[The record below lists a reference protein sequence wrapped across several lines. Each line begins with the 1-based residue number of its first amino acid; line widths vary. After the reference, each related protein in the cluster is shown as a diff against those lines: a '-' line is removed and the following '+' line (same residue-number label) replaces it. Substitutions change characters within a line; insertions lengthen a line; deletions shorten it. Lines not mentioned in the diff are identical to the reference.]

1 MNSKKKPIAAAAA
14 PTVSKVPRE
23 RQSFKAL
30 LLSNPNYFGN
40 LVKSPFKP
48 VKKIVAH
55 TQYEELT
62 CVGFNPAKNLLEAT
76 IAVKLPFG
84 YGGNLC
90 MPGTTEYVRFFLDYG
105 SGWEDGGLAGVK
117 VHDIPTEKDC
127 ADQSNKPLIYVA
139 ALKLDP
145 KTRCCDHAVLPK
157 VHAILSWEW
166 VPPAGPANVGWLP
179 PWGNTLDCTVQ
190 IKPHPWNIFCI
201 IELLSESIK
210 QKIKVP
216 PLFEATKLHPIPL
229 PDPPPFTLA
238 EMAKQYGAKPKGGAA
253 EALKVEAH
261 RFGVQDLHA
270 TLGSTFDLEAV
281 SAKKAL
287 WESLDLDWAA
297 AIAALGDTS
306 ADVSYEELE
315 CLGLDETLTERL
327 VATFRIKRPTG
338 YSGDLCHAG
347 SQEYVAFWADW
358 DDQCKW
364 TYLGTAAVNV
374 HDIKEIPKEGLC
386 YSAILQVDLSCRRRP
401 CDKPKIGRVRAVL
414 SWAVPP
420 STVDPDQLNYYG
432 NRLDAH
438 VQINPGEVCD
448 PNEPKAKIRNIGGIP
463 VEDILTASTGLTKPG
478 TAPAVV
484 FAHNPAFTADG
495 WGLGRSCP
503 FGGQVKIEGNY
514 WLAYYLG
521 GYYYRVKVHKIGD
534 PYFSFTV
541 LADSFLVERSD
552 TGFDLQI
559 SSGGF
564 FKCLDPAQYSDIGLA
579 YWNSAGDADALWDVQ
594 LDIAT
599 APNDSSIIDHSPWYC
614 IRLDNTAPFGP
625 PDSPLTMDIH
635 IDPAFGGDCKD
646 IDEGTVFTGTFIAD
660 DPPTGSPLP
669 EAHFGGWSLATEPN
683 SFSTPSNQPT
693 VTGLLPTDPAP
704 APGGHSWK
712 LDTGNPIKMKP
723 CGYVIRL
730 DVKDRSI
737 LHSLPGYHNLN
748 HIEVGFCL
756 REKS

>member
-1 MNSKKKPIAAAAA
+1 MAVETHAARA
-14 PTVSKVPRE
+14 KLDKE
-23 RQSFKAL
+23 RAEFRRL
-30 LLSNPNYFGN
+30 LLENPNYFGN
-40 LVKSPFKP
+40 LKDSPLKA
-48 VKKIVAH
+48 VKKIVAQ

-90 MPGTTEYVRFFLDYG
+90 MAGTTEYVRFFLDYG
-105 SGWEDGGLAGVK
+105 SGWEDGGLVGVK
-117 VHDIPTEKDC
+117 VHDVPTVKDC
-127 ADQSNKPLIYVA
+127 ADQSDKPLIYVA
-139 ALKLDP
+139 NLKLDP

-179 PWGNTLDCTVQ
+179 PWGNTLDCSIQ
-190 IKPHPWNIFCI
+190 IKPHPWNILCI
-201 IELLSESIK
+201 IDFLNEGLG

-229 PDPPPFTLA
+229 PDPPPFTLS
-238 EMAKQYGAKPKGGAA
+238 ELAKQYGAEPRATAK
-253 EALKVEAH
+253 ALKVEAH

-270 TLGSTFDLEAV
+270 ALGSTFDLETV
-281 SAKKAL
+281 SAKEAL
-287 WESLDLDWAA
+287 WKSLGLDWAS

-315 CLGLDETLTERL
+315 CLGLDETLPERL

-358 DDQCKW
+358 DNQCEW
-364 TYLGTAAVNV
+364 TYLGTTAVNV

-386 YSAILQVDLSCRRRP
+386 YSAILTVDLNCRRRP
-401 CDKPKIGRVRAVL
+401 CGKPKIGRVRAVL

-420 STVDPDQLNYYG
+420 STVDPDKLNYYG

-448 PNEPKAKIRNIGGIP
+448 PNEPQAKIRNIGGIP

-478 TAPAVV
+478 VAPAVV
-484 FAHNPAFTADG
+484 FAHHPAFTADE

-503 FGGQVKIEGNY
+503 FGGQVKIEGHF
-514 WLAYYLG
+514 WG
-521 GYYYRVKVHKIGD
+521 TSYYYRVKVHKIGD
-534 PYFSFTV
+534 PYSSFTV
-541 LADSFLVERSD
+541 LADSFLVERAD
-552 TGFDLQI
+552 IGFDLQI

-564 FKCLDPAQYSDIGLA
+564 FQYLDQTQYSDIGLA
-579 YWNSAGDADALWDVQ
+579 YWTSAGDALWDVQ

-599 APNDSSIIDHSPWYC
+599 APNEPSIIASSPWYR
-614 IRLDNTAPFGP
+614 IQLDNTGPAGP
-625 PDSPLTMDIH
+625 PAVPLTMDIH
-635 IDPAFGGDCKD
+635 ITSGAGDCKD
-646 IDEGTVFTGTFIAD
+646 FDEGTTAIIGNFIAD
-660 DPPTGSPLP
+660 D
-669 EAHFGGWSLATEPN
+669 AHFGGWSLSTEPN
-683 SFSTPSNQPT
+683 TLATPSNPPT
-693 VTGLLPTDPAP
+693 VSGLASTDPAP
-704 APGGHSWK
+704 GPGGHAWS
-712 LDTGNPIKMKP
+712 LNTDSPIHMKP
-723 CGYVIRL
+723 CGYVVRL
-730 DVKDRSI
+730 DVSDRTI
-737 LHSLPGYHNLN
+737 VHSVPFAHNRN
-748 HIEVGFCL
+748 HISVGFCL

>member
-1 MNSKKKPIAAAAA
+1 MEKEVMAVDTHAARA
-14 PTVSKVPRE
+14 KLDKE
-23 RQSFKAL
+23 RAEFRRL
-30 LLSNPNYFGN
+30 LLENPNYFGN
-40 LVKSPFKP
+40 LKDSPLKA
-48 VKKIVAH
+48 VKKIVAQ

-90 MPGTTEYVRFFLDYG
+90 MAGTTEYVRFFLDYG
-105 SGWEDGGLAGVK
+105 SGWEDGGLVGVK
-117 VHDIPTEKDC
+117 VHDVPTVKDC
-127 ADQSNKPLIYVA
+127 ADQSDKPLIYVA
-139 ALKLDP
+139 NLKLDP

-179 PWGNTLDCTVQ
+179 PWGNTLDCSIQ
-190 IKPHPWNIFCI
+190 IKPHPWNILCI
-201 IELLSESIK
+201 IDFLNEGLG

-229 PDPPPFTLA
+229 PDPPPFTLS
-238 EMAKQYGAKPKGGAA
+238 ELAKQYGAEPRATAK
-253 EALKVEAH
+253 ALKVEAH

-270 TLGSTFDLEAV
+270 ALGSTFDLETV
-281 SAKKAL
+281 SAKEAL
-287 WESLDLDWAA
+287 WKSLGLDWAS

-315 CLGLDETLTERL
+315 CLGLDETLPERL

-358 DDQCKW
+358 DNQCEW
-364 TYLGTAAVNV
+364 TYLGTTAVNV

-386 YSAILQVDLSCRRRP
+386 YSAILTVDLNCRRRP
-401 CDKPKIGRVRAVL
+401 CGKPKIGRVRAVL

-420 STVDPDQLNYYG
+420 STVDPDKLNYYG

-448 PNEPKAKIRNIGGIP
+448 PNEPQAKVRNIGGIP

-478 TAPAVV
+478 VAPAVV
-484 FAHNPAFTADG
+484 FAHHPAFTADE

-503 FGGQVKIEGNY
+503 FGGQVKIEGHF
-514 WLAYYLG
+514 WG
-521 GYYYRVKVHKIGD
+521 TSYYYRVKVHKIGD
-534 PYFSFTV
+534 PYSSFTV
-541 LADSFLVERSD
+541 LADSFLVERAD
-552 TGFDLQI
+552 IGFDLQI

-564 FKCLDPAQYSDIGLA
+564 FQYLDQTQYSDIGLA
-579 YWNSAGDADALWDVQ
+579 YWTSAGDALWDVQ

-599 APNDSSIIDHSPWYC
+599 APNEPSIIASSPWYR
-614 IRLDNTAPFGP
+614 IQLDNTGPAGP
-625 PDSPLTMDIH
+625 PAVPLTMDIH
-635 IDPAFGGDCKD
+635 ITSGAGDCKD
-646 IDEGTVFTGTFIAD
+646 FDEGTTAIIGNFIAD
-660 DPPTGSPLP
+660 D
-669 EAHFGGWSLATEPN
+669 AHFGGWSLSTEPN
-683 SFSTPSNQPT
+683 TLATPSNPPT
-693 VTGLLPTDPAP
+693 VSGLASTDPAP
-704 APGGHSWK
+704 GPGGHAWS
-712 LDTGNPIKMKP
+712 LNTDSPIHMKP
-723 CGYVIRL
+723 CGYVVRL
-730 DVKDRSI
+730 DVSDRTI
-737 LHSLPGYHNLN
+737 VHSVPFAHNRN
-748 HIEVGFCL
+748 HISVGFCL

>member
-1 MNSKKKPIAAAAA
+1 MAVDSKAAGA
-14 PTVSKVPRE
+14 KLDKE
-23 RQSFKAL
+23 RAEFKQL
-30 LLSNPNYFGN
+30 LLKNPNYFGN
-40 LVKSPFKP
+40 LKDSSFKAA
-48 VKKIVAH
+48 KDIVAQ

-90 MPGTTEYVRFFLDYG
+90 MAGTTEYVRFFLDYG
-105 SGWEDGGLAGVK
+105 SGWEDAGLVGVK
-117 VHDIPTEKDC
+117 VHDIPTGKDC
-127 ADQSNKPLIYVA
+127 AEKPDKPLIYVA
-139 ALKLDP
+139 TLKLEP
-145 KTRCCDHAVLPK
+145 KTRCCNHAVLPK

-179 PWGNTLDCTVQ
+179 PWGNTLDCSIQ
-190 IKPHPWNIFCI
+190 IKPHPWNILCI
-201 IELLSESIK
+201 FDFLNEGLP

-238 EMAKQYGAKPKGGAA
+238 ELAKQYGGERDASTK
-253 EALKVEAH
+253 ALKVEAH

-270 TLGSTFDLEAV
+270 ALGGTFDLETV
-281 SAKKAL
+281 SAKHAVWK
-287 WESLDLDWAA
+287 SIGLDWSA
-297 AIAALGDTS
+297 AIAALLDTK

-315 CLGLDETLTERL
+315 CLGLDETLPERL

-358 DDQCKW
+358 DDECKW

-386 YSAILQVDLSCRRRP
+386 YSAILTVDLNCRRRP

-414 SWAVPP
+414 SWNVPP
-420 STVDPDQLNYYG
+420 STVDPDQLNFYG

-448 PNEPKAKIRNIGGIP
+448 PNQPQAKIRNIGGIP
-463 VEDILTASTGLTKPG
+463 IEDILTASTGLTKAG
-478 TAPAVV
+478 VSPAVV
-484 FAHNPAFTADG
+484 FAHHPAFTADE

-503 FGGQVKIEGNY
+503 FGGQVKIEGLF
-514 WLAYYLG
+514 WFG
-521 GYYYRVKVHKIGD
+521 FYYRVKVHKIGD
-534 PYFSFTV
+534 PYSSFTV
-541 LADSFLVERSD
+541 LADSFLVERAD
-552 TGFDLQI
+552 VGFDLQT

-564 FKCLDPAQYSDIGLA
+564 FQYLDQTQYADIGLA
-579 YWNSAGDADALWDVQ
+579 YWNSAGDALWDAQ

-599 APNDSSIIDHSPWYC
+599 APNEPSIIASSPWYH
-614 IRLDNTAPFGP
+614 IQLDNTGPAGP
-625 PDSPLTMDIH
+625 PAVPLTMDIH
-635 IDPAFGGDCKD
+635 ITSGAGDCKD
-646 IDEGTVFTGTFIAD
+646 FDEGTTAIIGNFIAD
-660 DPPTGSPLP
+660 DT
-669 EAHFGGWSLATEPN
+669 HFGAWSLSTEPN
-683 SFSTPSNQPT
+683 TLTTPSNPPT
-693 VTGLLPTDPAP
+693 VLGLANTDPAP
-704 APGGHSWK
+704 GPLGHDWS
-712 LDTGNPIKMKP
+712 LNTDSPIHMKP
-723 CGYVIRL
+723 CGYVVRL
-730 DVKDRSI
+730 DVSDRTIVNSF
-737 LHSLPGYHNLN
+737 PGGHNRN

>member
-1 MNSKKKPIAAAAA
+1 MAVETHAARA
-14 PTVSKVPRE
+14 KLDKE
-23 RQSFKAL
+23 RAEFRRL
-30 LLSNPNYFGN
+30 LLENPNYFGN
-40 LVKSPFKP
+40 LKDSPLKA
-48 VKKIVAH
+48 VKKIVAQ

-90 MPGTTEYVRFFLDYG
+90 MAGTTEYVRFFLDYG
-105 SGWEDGGLAGVK
+105 SGWEDGGLVGVK
-117 VHDIPTEKDC
+117 VHDVPTVKDC
-127 ADQSNKPLIYVA
+127 ADQSDKPLIYVA
-139 ALKLDP
+139 NLKLDP

-179 PWGNTLDCTVQ
+179 PWGNTLDCSIQ
-190 IKPHPWNIFCI
+190 IKPHPWNILCI
-201 IELLSESIK
+201 IDFLNEGLG

-229 PDPPPFTLA
+229 PDPPPFTLS
-238 EMAKQYGAKPKGGAA
+238 ELAKQYGAEPRATAK
-253 EALKVEAH
+253 ALKVEAH

-270 TLGSTFDLEAV
+270 ALGSTFDLETV
-281 SAKKAL
+281 SAKEAL
-287 WESLDLDWAA
+287 WKSLGLDWAS

-315 CLGLDETLTERL
+315 CLGLDETLPERL

-358 DDQCKW
+358 DNQCEW
-364 TYLGTAAVNV
+364 TYLGTTAVNV

-386 YSAILQVDLSCRRRP
+386 YSAILTVDLNCRRRP
-401 CDKPKIGRVRAVL
+401 CGKPKIGRVRAVL

-420 STVDPDQLNYYG
+420 STVDPDKLNYYG

-448 PNEPKAKIRNIGGIP
+448 PNEPQAKVRNIGGIP

-478 TAPAVV
+478 VAPAVV
-484 FAHNPAFTADG
+484 FAHHPAFTADE

-503 FGGQVKIEGNY
+503 FGGQVKIEGHF
-514 WLAYYLG
+514 WG
-521 GYYYRVKVHKIGD
+521 TSYYYRVKVHKIGD
-534 PYFSFTV
+534 PYSSFTV
-541 LADSFLVERSD
+541 LADSFLVERAD
-552 TGFDLQI
+552 IGFDLQI

-564 FKCLDPAQYSDIGLA
+564 FQYLDQTQYSDIGLA
-579 YWNSAGDADALWDVQ
+579 YWTSAGDALWDVQ

-599 APNDSSIIDHSPWYC
+599 APNEPSIIASSPWYR
-614 IRLDNTAPFGP
+614 IQLDNTGPAGP
-625 PDSPLTMDIH
+625 PAVPLTMDIH
-635 IDPAFGGDCKD
+635 ITSGAGDCKD
-646 IDEGTVFTGTFIAD
+646 FDEGTTAIIGNFIAD
-660 DPPTGSPLP
+660 D
-669 EAHFGGWSLATEPN
+669 AHFGGWSLSTEPN
-683 SFSTPSNQPT
+683 TLATPSNPPT
-693 VTGLLPTDPAP
+693 VSGLASTDPAP
-704 APGGHSWK
+704 GPGGHAWS
-712 LDTGNPIKMKP
+712 LNTDSPIHMKP
-723 CGYVIRL
+723 CGYVVRL
-730 DVKDRSI
+730 DVSDRTI
-737 LHSLPGYHNLN
+737 VHSVPFAHNRN
-748 HIEVGFCL
+748 HISVGFCL

>member
-1 MNSKKKPIAAAAA
+1 MAVETHAARA
-14 PTVSKVPRE
+14 KLDKE
-23 RQSFKAL
+23 RAEFRRL
-30 LLSNPNYFGN
+30 LLENPNYFGN
-40 LVKSPFKP
+40 LKDSPLKA
-48 VKKIVAH
+48 VKKIVAQ

-90 MPGTTEYVRFFLDYG
+90 MAGTTEYVRFFLDYG
-105 SGWEDGGLAGVK
+105 SGWEDGGLVGVK
-117 VHDIPTEKDC
+117 VHDVPTVKDC
-127 ADQSNKPLIYVA
+127 ADQSDKPLIYVA
-139 ALKLDP
+139 NLKRDP

-179 PWGNTLDCTVQ
+179 PWGNTLDCSIQ
-190 IKPHPWNIFCI
+190 IKPHPWNILCI
-201 IELLSESIK
+201 IDFLNEGLG

-229 PDPPPFTLA
+229 PDPPPFTLS
-238 EMAKQYGAKPKGGAA
+238 ELAKQYGAEPRATAK
-253 EALKVEAH
+253 ALKVEAH

-270 TLGSTFDLEAV
+270 ALGSTFDLETV
-281 SAKKAL
+281 SAKEAL
-287 WESLDLDWAA
+287 WKSLGLDWAS

-315 CLGLDETLTERL
+315 CVGLDETLPERL

-358 DDQCKW
+358 DNQCEW
-364 TYLGTAAVNV
+364 TYLGTTAVNV

-386 YSAILQVDLSCRRRP
+386 YSAILTVDLNCRRRP
-401 CDKPKIGRVRAVL
+401 CGKPKIGRVRAVL

-420 STVDPDQLNYYG
+420 STVDPDKLNYYG

-448 PNEPKAKIRNIGGIP
+448 PNEPQAKIRNIGGIP

-478 TAPAVV
+478 VAPAVV
-484 FAHNPAFTADG
+484 FAHHPAFTADE

-503 FGGQVKIEGNY
+503 FGGQVKIEGHF
-514 WLAYYLG
+514 WG
-521 GYYYRVKVHKIGD
+521 TSYYYRVKVHKIGD
-534 PYFSFTV
+534 PYSSFTV
-541 LADSFLVERSD
+541 LADSFLVERAD
-552 TGFDLQI
+552 IGFDLQT

-564 FKCLDPAQYSDIGLA
+564 FQYLDQTQYADIGLA
-579 YWNSAGDADALWDVQ
+579 YWTSAGDALWDVQ

-599 APNDSSIIDHSPWYC
+599 APNEPSIIASSPWYR
-614 IRLDNTAPFGP
+614 IQLDNTGPAGP
-625 PDSPLTMDIH
+625 PAVPLTMDIH
-635 IDPAFGGDCKD
+635 ITSGAGDCKD
-646 IDEGTVFTGTFIAD
+646 FDEGTTAIIGNFIAD
-660 DPPTGSPLP
+660 D
-669 EAHFGGWSLATEPN
+669 AHFGGWSLSTEPN
-683 SFSTPSNQPT
+683 TLATPSNPPT
-693 VTGLLPTDPAP
+693 VSGLASTDPAP
-704 APGGHSWK
+704 GPGGHAWS
-712 LDTGNPIKMKP
+712 LNTDSPIHMKP
-723 CGYVIRL
+723 CGYVVRL
-730 DVKDRSI
+730 DVSDRTI
-737 LHSLPGYHNLN
+737 VHSVPFAHNRN
-748 HIEVGFCL
+748 HISVGFCL